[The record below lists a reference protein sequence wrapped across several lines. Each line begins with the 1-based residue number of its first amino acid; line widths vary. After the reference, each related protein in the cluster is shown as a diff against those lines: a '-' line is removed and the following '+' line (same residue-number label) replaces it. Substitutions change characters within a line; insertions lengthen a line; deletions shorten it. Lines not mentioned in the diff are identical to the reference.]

1 MMEPFWNPAVEVRL
15 LLPLYGL
22 PLTLSLLQNQAID
35 RIHRLGQTMPVQ
47 TIRFVIQ
54 KSIEEKMLVIQQRK
68 TDLALLSLGQTLT
81 KAEVTKRRLDELRE
95 LYGIV

>member
-1 MMEPFWNPAVEVRL
+1 
-15 LLPLYGL
+15 
-22 PLTLSLLQNQAID
+22 
-35 RIHRLGQTMPVQ
+35 MPVQ

-54 KSIEEKMLVIQQRK
+54 KSIEERMLVIQKRK

-95 LYGIV
+95 LYGVE